1 MKLLALALIAL
12 GLTISGYL
20 LFRHF
25 TLADLSA
32 QTGTDFCSAIFGRD
46 CDDALRSPLAIQL
59 GLPLAGWGLVYYGT
73 LVSLLLLAWTIGDG
87 FRAEAMTGALVL
99 ALGAAVGS
107 IALFVAMSTDLS
119 PFCPMC
125 ATVHTI
131 NVLLLFPL
139 KRMCGRSMGQLLGA
153 VGRAVKYIVG
163 GKAVDPAAARWQS
176 VGFLVPGLVAVV
188 IYQWVYVEYALRT
201 HAAEAPFDPVAM
213 VTLFESGLQQEI
225 PVTDAD
231 PQLGPQDAPVRMVV
245 FNDFQCPGCKQLAQ
259 TVHGLARKFEG
270 SLHIVFKHF
279 PLDSVCNALVKRE
292 LHPKA
297 CEAAQ
302 AAEAAHMQGKFWDFH
317 EALFMARTKEK
328 RTLQTLVE
336 DLGLDTERFDVERT
350 SEKTLVKVRADIDLG
365 ITLGIDGTP
374 SVFINGRRVYDT
386 RAQALQYLITHEM
399 EHMGHAHDHD
409 HE

>member
-1 MKLLALALIAL
+1 M
-12 GLTISGYL
+12 GES
-20 LFRHF
+20 
-25 TLADLSA
+25 
-32 QTGTDFCSAIFGRD
+32 
-46 CDDALRSPLAIQL
+46 
-59 GLPLAGWGLVYYGT
+59 
-73 LVSLLLLAWTIGDG
+73 
-87 FRAEAMTGALVL
+87 FRAEAMTGALLL
-99 ALGAAVGS
+99 ALGAAAGS
-107 IALFVAMSTDLS
+107 IALFVVMSTDLS

-139 KRMCGRSMGQLLGA
+139 KRMSGRSVGQLLGA
-153 VGRAVKYIVG
+153 VGRAVRYIVG
-163 GKAVDPAAARWQS
+163 GKAVDPVAARWQG

-188 IYQWVYVEYALRT
+188 IYQWVFVEYALRT

-231 PQLGPQDAPVRMVV
+231 PQLGPANAPVRMVV
-245 FNDFQCPGCKQLAQ
+245 FNDFQCSGCRQLAQ

-302 AAEAAHMQGKFWDFH
+302 AAEAAHAQGKFWAFH
-317 EALFMARTKEK
+317 EAVFMPQSKEK
-328 RTLQTLVE
+328 RTLKDLIQ
-336 DLGLDTERFDVERT
+336 DLGLDADRFEAERKGDT
-350 SEKTLVKVRADIDLG
+350 TLAKVQADIDLG
-365 ITLGIDGTP
+365 IKLGIDGTP

-399 EHMGHAHDHD
+399 EHQGHAHA